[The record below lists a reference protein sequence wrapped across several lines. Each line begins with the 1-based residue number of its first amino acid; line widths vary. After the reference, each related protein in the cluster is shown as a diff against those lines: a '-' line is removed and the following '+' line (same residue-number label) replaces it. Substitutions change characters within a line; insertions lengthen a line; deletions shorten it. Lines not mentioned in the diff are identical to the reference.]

1 MKKLKVK
8 VKKPF
13 LDKYTGLTLQSGK
26 IIEVTEARYYE
37 IKRSGDLI
45 EVVEDETAA
54 KAKEK

>member
-8 VKKPF
+8 VKKAF
-13 LDKYTGLTLQSGK
+13 LDKYTGLMLQPGK

-45 EVVEDETAA
+45 EAVKENAA
-54 KAKEK
+54 VKK